1 MLESRCLLTTYE
13 VGPGLAYTSV
23 GAVPWDDL
31 AAGDTVS
38 IHYRPEPYR
47 ELILISA
54 QGTAEAPVR
63 VQGIAGPNGERPI
76 IDGEDAV
83 LGPNLHYTYSGLP
96 MRGLLTISLGAD
108 DSYGEKP
115 SYIEISGLELRNAHL
130 GNSFTRPDNTVSD
143 YLSNAAGIYVERGEH
158 ITIRDCE
165 IDHNSNG
172 LFVASGDEE
181 ALQSREI
188 LVQGNFIHDN
198 GNVGSDRHHNVYTE
212 AIGITFEDNHFAP
225 LLPGAGGN
233 NIKDRSAGLVVRNNW
248 IEGGAHLLDLV
259 DPEGSSNQAVVD
271 PRFQQTFVYGNVLLN
286 TAGPGNASN
295 LIHYGGDSGDTSI
308 YRKGTLYFYQ
318 NTVVIHGSRTGPNAR
333 WFTDLFHFDTNQQIA
348 DIRNNIF
355 YAAGDPDA
363 PEGTEPTGFALF
375 NNIAGTAHFETNWI
389 SPNWHTWRNDDAPA
403 GASVTGTNNFI
414 TNAAN
419 DPGFS
424 DLSSYDL
431 WLTSFS
437 DAIDQSGPFAAVVI
451 GQQEPTR
458 QYVLHQSH
466 TDRIV
471 QGDALDLGAFEGA
484 AAVGP
489 GNLQFQFAAQT
500 VLEDA
505 GVAHVI
511 VKRNGGTSGAVTVH
525 FATLPGT
532 AHADT
537 EFTATSGTLQF
548 ADGQSTAQIDVTI
561 LDNLFSGPNKS
572 LQLQLSD
579 PTDGAAL
586 GATTT
591 LTLTIQNDEPQV
603 PGPSPVG
610 FSQSTYSAT
619 TASGQLIVNIT
630 RDGDLSLAGQVK
642 VATQSK
648 SAKAGIHFIALSQT
662 IQFAPGQATQ
672 QVTIQI
678 LNQPLDKGKKIFRL
692 LLSNASGVTLNRKA
706 QAAKVAISA
715 D

>member
-1 MLESRCLLTTYE
+1 MLTTYD
-13 VGPGLAYTSV
+13 VGPGLAYTSI

-38 IHYRPEPYR
+38 IHYRPEPYH

-54 QGTAEAPVR
+54 QGTPEAPVR

-130 GNSFTRPDNTVSD
+130 GSSFTRPDNTVSD

-188 LVQGNFIHDN
+188 LVQGNSIHDN

-233 NIKDRSAGLVVRNNW
+233 NIKDRSAGLVIRNNW

-259 DPEGSSNQAVVD
+259 DPEGSSNQAAID
-271 PRFQQTFVYGNVLLN
+271 PRFQQTYVYGNVLLN

-295 LIHYGGDSGDTSI
+295 LIHYGGDSGDNSI

-318 NTVVIHGSRTGPNAR
+318 NTVVIQGSRSGANPR
-333 WFTDLFHFDTNQQIA
+333 WFTDVFRFDTNEQIA
-348 DIRNNIF
+348 DVRNNIF

-363 PEGTEPTGFALF
+363 PQGTDPTGFALF
-375 NNIAGTAHFETNWI
+375 DNAGGTAHFETNWI
-389 SPNWHTWRNDDAPA
+389 SPNWHTWRNDDAPG
-403 GASVTGTNNFI
+403 GASITGTNNFI
-414 TNAAN
+414 SNEAN
-419 DPGFS
+419 DPGFV
-424 DLSSYDL
+424 DISSYDL
-431 WLTSFS
+431 RLTDGS
-437 DAIDQSGPFAAVVI
+437 DATDQSGSFAAAVT

-484 AAVGP
+484 APVGP
-489 GNLQFQFAAQT
+489 GRFQFQFSTQSVA
-500 VLEDA
+500 EDA

-511 VKRNGGTSGAVTVH
+511 VRRTGGTSSA
-525 FATLPGT
+525 ATIDFTTIPGT
-532 AHADT
+532 AHADS
-537 EFTATSGTLQF
+537 EFTAVSGTLQF
-548 ADGQSTAQIDVTI
+548 AEGQSTAQIDVTI

-572 LQLQLSD
+572 LQLQLSN
-579 PTDGAAL
+579 PTNGTAL
-586 GATTT
+586 GSTTT
-591 LTLTIQNDEPQV
+591 LTLIIQNDEPEV
-603 PGPSPVG
+603 PGPSVVG
-610 FSQSTYSAT
+610 FAQSSFATT
-619 TASGQLIVNIT
+619 TASGQLVLTIT
-630 RDGDLSLAGQVK
+630 RSGDLSLGGQVQ
-642 VATQSK
+642 VATKQK
-648 SAKAGIHFIALSQT
+648 SAKAGRNFAGFSQT
-662 IQFAPGQATQ
+662 VEFLPGQASR

-678 LNQPLDKGKKIFRL
+678 LNQPIGKGKKVFRVV
-692 LLSNASGVTLNRKA
+692 LSQASGVTLNRKS
-706 QAAKVAISA
+706 QVARVKIV
-715 D
+715 DE

>member
-13 VGPGLAYTSV
+13 VGPGLACTSV

-295 LIHYGGDSGDTSI
+295 LIHYGGDSGEPSI
-308 YRKGTLYFYQ
+308 YRQGTLYFYQ
-318 NTVVIHGSRTGPNAR
+318 NTVVIQGSRAEPNAR
-333 WFTDLFHFDTNQQIA
+333 WFTNVFHFDTNQQIA

-355 YAAGDPDA
+355 HASGDPNA
-363 PEGTEPTGFALF
+363 QGAEPTGFALF
-375 NNIAGTAHFETNWI
+375 HNIAGTAHFETNWI
-389 SPNWHTWRNDDAPA
+389 SPNWHTWRNDEAPG

-419 DPGFS
+419 DPGFV

-431 WLTSFS
+431 RLTSFS

-525 FATLPGT
+525 FTTLPGT

-572 LQLQLSD
+572 FQLQLSD

-586 GATTT
+586 GGTTT

-706 QAAKVAISA
+706 QAAKVSIAQ